1 MSRSQPFVSNTP
13 PISRNRVV
21 IGEDGVIGSPILD
34 INTIC
39 IDGQIIQI
47 HAGNAWITYNGEDI
61 VSIVNMT
68 DNLEDF
74 PLIMHPQLTIN
85 SDSLAT
91 LLTSVVM
98 AANTKLEEDLGLISN
113 ATNTILLAVSD
124 KVTAT
129 DTILKRNG
137 ITIKL

>member
-1 MSRSQPFVSNTP
+1 
-13 PISRNRVV
+13 
-21 IGEDGVIGSPILD
+21 
-34 INTIC
+34 
-39 IDGQIIQI
+39 
-47 HAGNAWITYNGEDI
+47 
-61 VSIVNMT
+61 
-68 DNLEDF
+68 
-74 PLIMHPQLTIN
+74 LTIN